1 MIALRADESE
11 WATTRAEARNGGTR
25 HSSQRQQA
33 RCMRVA
39 RMGER
44 DALRSAAL
52 LRSASAAEAHLEAVG
67 PLLPQIPLIVL

>member
-1 MIALRADESE
+1 
-11 WATTRAEARNGGTR
+11 
-25 HSSQRQQA
+25 
-33 RCMRVA
+33 MRVA
-39 RMGER
+39 RMRER